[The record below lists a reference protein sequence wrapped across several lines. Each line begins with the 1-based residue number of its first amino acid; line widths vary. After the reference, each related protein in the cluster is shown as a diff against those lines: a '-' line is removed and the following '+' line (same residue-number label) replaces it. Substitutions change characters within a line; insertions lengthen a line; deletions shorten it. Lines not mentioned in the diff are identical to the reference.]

1 MQSVLVVDDDIS
13 LQNYLKE
20 LLSENNYSVS
30 TAADGTVALNMIN
43 KSKPDIV
50 ILDLGLP
57 TIKGESVCI
66 EIKKKYPD
74 LPVII
79 LTGTG
84 KTNDLVNM
92 LNLGADD
99 YISKPFIAEEFLA
112 RIKARL
118 KHTQAPDGEITID
131 NLVLNNKTYE
141 VKRGDKNIIL
151 TPKEFKLLEYLMI
164 NKNQVLTREMI
175 LNRVWAF
182 SANIE
187 TRIVDVCIS
196 SLRKK
201 IDSGFKIK
209 LIQSARGFGYTIKDP
224 EVK

>member
-1 MQSVLVVDDDIS
+1 MQSILVVDDDIS

-20 LLSENNYSVS
+20 LLSENSFSVH
-30 TAADGTVALNMIN
+30 TASDGTVALNMIN
-43 KSKPDIV
+43 KSKPDLV
-50 ILDLGLP
+50 ILDLNLP

-84 KTNDLVNM
+84 KTNDLVNL

-99 YISKPFIAEEFLA
+99 YINKPFVAAEFLA

-118 KHTQAPDGEITID
+118 KHVGHLNGEIQIQD
-131 NLVLNNKTYE
+131 LFLNNETLE
-141 VKRGDKNIIL
+141 VKRGDRQIIL
-151 TPKEFKLLEYLMI
+151 TPKEFKLLEYLMTH
-164 NKNQVLTREMI
+164 KNQVLTREMI
-175 LNRVWAF
+175 LDRVWAF

-201 IDSGFKIK
+201 IDSGSKKK
-209 LIQSARGFGYTIKDP
+209 LIQSARGFGYTIKDA
-224 EVK
+224 

>member
-1 MQSVLVVDDDIS
+1 MQSILVVDDDIS

-20 LLSENNYSVS
+20 LLSENSFSVH
-30 TAADGTVALNMIN
+30 TASDGTVALNMIN
-43 KSKPDIV
+43 KSKPDLV
-50 ILDLGLP
+50 ILDLNLP

-84 KTNDLVNM
+84 KTNDLVNL

-99 YISKPFIAEEFLA
+99 YINKPFVAAEFLA

-118 KHTQAPDGEITID
+118 KHVGHLNGEIQIQD
-131 NLVLNNKTYE
+131 LFLNNETLE
-141 VKRGDKNIIL
+141 VKRGDRQIIL
-151 TPKEFKLLEYLMI
+151 TPKEFKLLEYLMTH
-164 NKNQVLTREMI
+164 KNQVLTRKMI
-175 LNRVWAF
+175 LDRVWAF

-201 IDSGFKIK
+201 IDSGSKKK
-209 LIQSARGFGYTIKDP
+209 LIQSARGFGYTIKDA
-224 EVK
+224 

>member
-1 MQSVLVVDDDIS
+1 MQSILVVDDDIS

-20 LLSENNYSVS
+20 LLSESNYSVH
-30 TAADGTVALNMIN
+30 TASDGTVALNMIN
-43 KSKPDIV
+43 KSKPDLV
-50 ILDLGLP
+50 VLDLGLP
-57 TIKGESVCI
+57 TLKGESVCI

-84 KTNDLVNM
+84 KTNDMVNL

-99 YISKPFIAEEFLA
+99 YINKPFVAAEFLA
-112 RIKARL
+112 RIKSRL
-118 KHTQAPDGEITID
+118 KHVGHLSGEVKIQDLT
-131 NLVLNNKTYE
+131 LNNETLD
-141 VKRGDKNIIL
+141 VKRGDKLIIL
-151 TPKEFKLLEYLMI
+151 TPKEFKLLEYLMTH
-164 NKNQVLTREMI
+164 KNQVLTREMI
-175 LNRVWAF
+175 LDRVWAF

-201 IDSGFKIK
+201 IDLSFKKK
-209 LIQSARGFGYTIKDP
+209 LIQSARGFGYTIRD
-224 EVK
+224 